1 MSQHVTTLKDYSRQL
16 SELDTRQQSLMKDL
30 RDAKDTLE
38 KESQEILNAAI
49 PEITEQTKTM
59 ESVEN
64 RVETARTKLAHQVDT
79 VFIQGSK
86 LIVAGGY
93 RFQDC

>member
-1 MSQHVTTLKDYSRQL
+1 
-16 SELDTRQQSLMKDL
+16 MKDL

-59 ESVEN
+59 ENVET

-79 VFIQGSK
+79 VFI
-86 LIVAGGY
+86 A
-93 RFQDC
+93 QDPS